1 MNQRGGDDANP
12 RRLRVT
18 HDSSEQD
25 RGKRNHQSLTEE
37 KKRPKRKEL
46 SPDFVPSFLFTSI
59 SK

>member
-37 KKRPKRKEL
+37 KRPKRKEL
-46 SPDFVPSFLFTSI
+46 SPDLVPSFLSTSI